1 MSAPWLLVGLGNP
14 GGQYARNRH
23 NIGFLALDEIVRRHN
38 FPPFRA
44 SKFQGEMTEGG
55 LGFVKC
61 LAVKPSTYMNLSG
74 DCVGAILRFY
84 KIPPQQMIVFHDEL
98 ELPAGKFRVKKGG
111 GHAGHNGLKSL
122 DAHCTP
128 DYWRVRLGIGH
139 PGEKARVTSH
149 VLGDFAKADE
159 VWLVPLLEAM
169 AAAAPLFVAKSERE
183 FSEAVSRKIAPP
195 PPPKAPKAPPAPKP
209 AAQD

>member
-1 MSAPWLLVGLGNP
+1 MSAPWILAGLGNP

-23 NIGFLALDEIVRRHN
+23 NIGFLALDAIAERHR
-38 FPPFRA
+38 FTPFRA
-44 SKFQGEMTEGG
+44 SKFQGEMAEGS

-74 DCVGAILRFY
+74 DSIGAILRFY
-84 KIPPQQMIVFHDEL
+84 KVPPQHLIVFHDEL

-139 PGEKARVTSH
+139 PGDKSRVTSH
-149 VLGDFAKADE
+149 VLGDFAKADDA
-159 VWLVPLLEAM
+159 WLTPLLEAM
-169 AAAAPLFVAKSERE
+169 AAAIPLFVAKSERE
-183 FSEAVSRKIAPP
+183 FTEAVSRKITPPKPVKPPPSAPP
-195 PPPKAPKAPPAPKP
+195 PSA
-209 AAQD
+209 